1 MLYPVYVHPGDAL
14 HAHGVTF
21 PDFPGCFAAAD
32 ELENLPAAIQEAVEA
47 HFHGE
52 TSAIPSPSSL
62 ASLKNQSQYVDGI
75 WLLAD
80 IDLSRIDTTPIRLN
94 VSLPSNLVQ
103 RIDAWANANHMTRSG
118 FLAKAA
124 RIVMDKQAGNSA
136 PLESK
141 A

>member
-1 MLYPVYVHPGDAL
+1 MLYPVYVHLGDAK

-21 PDFPGCFAAAD
+21 PDFPGCFSAAD
-32 ELENLPAAIQEAVEA
+32 NWNDLPTTIQEAVEA

-52 TSAIPSPSSL
+52 PDAVPPPTALEKLSADP
-62 ASLKNQSQYVDGI
+62 QYQGGV

-80 IDLSRIDTTPIRLN
+80 VDLTRIDTRPVRLN

-103 RIDAWANANHMTRSG
+103 QIDTWASEHHLTRSG

-124 RIVMDKQAGNSA
+124 VAAMQEPVRI
-136 PLESK
+136 
-141 A
+141 